1 MSEDAVLKFHRF
13 PAPESGIPHLSQ
25 LLRVPPQPLQIL
37 LLHLDVA
44 AVVSP
49 GLGLRLT
56 LGPRLPLEDVDL
68 QGRK

>member
-1 MSEDAVLKFHRF
+1 MSKDALLKFHRF
-13 PAPESGIPHLSQ
+13 PAPESRIPHLSQ

-44 AVVSP
+44 AVVSL
-49 GLGLRLT
+49 GLG